1 MICYFF
7 NVYRCVSKMKLK
19 YQIINIQNVYKIAE
33 FLTEISYKI
42 NTFFFLIKGFCS
54 FYSEYYIYNE
64 SVHLPIWIL
73 KGYLHQFYY
82 YYYYVD

>member
-42 NTFFFLIKGFCS
+42 NTFFFFNQRILFILLR
-54 FYSEYYIYNE
+54 IL
-64 SVHLPIWIL
+64 HL
-73 KGYLHQFYY
+73 Q
-82 YYYYVD
+82 